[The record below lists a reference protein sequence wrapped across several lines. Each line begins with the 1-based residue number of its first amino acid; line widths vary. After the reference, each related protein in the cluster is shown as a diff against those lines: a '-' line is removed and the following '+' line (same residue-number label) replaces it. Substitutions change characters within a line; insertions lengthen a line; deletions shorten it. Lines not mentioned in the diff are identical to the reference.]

1 MNIRIHLIIDRK
13 KLKPLLSTIYK
24 MNSIKSNY
32 AFVLKSIKK
41 DRTLK
46 PITNSLKNKN
56 YIIAGGSR
64 GIGFN
69 IAKKLSLSGA
79 NVTIIGKTQ
88 TKHPKL
94 EGTIFSAADNIN
106 ELTQTTNC
114 IAIPCDIR
122 EPDQMDHVIEKTIE
136 RHGKIDGV
144 VLNASA
150 LCLNNTIKQTQKEV
164 ELMCGV
170 NINGTYL
177 FGQKCLQHMRKND
190 QGHMLIIA
198 PPLNMLYEDEWWI
211 NHLYYSMSKF
221 NMSLMAKYWNKEF
234 SHIGIN
240 TLWPRTTINTAP
252 VQNLLGGQEM
262 VDISRTTDIMG
273 DAARGI
279 FCADPDICNGKNFID
294 DEVLASL
301 DIDVEQYRVDPNI
314 KEKDLMPD
322 FFC

>member
-1 MNIRIHLIIDRK
+1 
-13 KLKPLLSTIYK
+13 
-24 MNSIKSNY
+24 MNSIKQRY

-41 DRTLK
+41 DKTLM
-46 PITNSLKNKN
+46 PITDSLQNKN
-56 YIIAGGSR
+56 YIVAGGSR

-69 IAKKLSLSGA
+69 IAKKLALHGG

-94 EGTIFSAADNIN
+94 EGTIFSAAEEIN
-106 ELTQTTNC
+106 ELTKKSNC
-114 IAIPCDIR
+114 MAIPCDIR
-122 EPDQMDHVIEKTIE
+122 QPDQMDGVIEKTLDSF
-136 RHGKIDGV
+136 GKIDGV

-150 LCLNNTIKQTQKEV
+150 LCLNNTLNQTHKEV

-177 FGQKCLQHMRKND
+177 FGQKCLQHMRKNHE
-190 QGHMLIIA
+190 GHMLIIA
-198 PPLNMLYEDEWWI
+198 PPVNMLYDDDWWV
-211 NHLYYSMSKF
+211 NHFYYSMSKF

-252 VQNLLGGQEM
+252 VQNLLGGQDM

-273 DAARGI
+273 DAARSI
-279 FCADPDICNGKNFID
+279 FCTDPKLCNGKNFID

-301 DIDVEQYRVDPNI
+301 DIDVEKYRVDPNI